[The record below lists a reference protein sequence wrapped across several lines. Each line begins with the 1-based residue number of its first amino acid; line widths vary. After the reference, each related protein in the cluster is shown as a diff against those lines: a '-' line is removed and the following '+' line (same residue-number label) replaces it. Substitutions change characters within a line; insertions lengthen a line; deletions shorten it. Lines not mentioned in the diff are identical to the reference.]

1 MASLVFPQFSA
12 TRPKATRNMTHRLVS
27 APLLLTTLLLACTPA
42 TPASPPV
49 AAPAPA
55 PTVEPAAPAETSEK
69 PPSAVTILADIG
81 LQTPESVYFDKR
93 RDVYLVSNI
102 NGTPTDVDGNGFIT
116 RLTPQ
121 GDGEYKIELK
131 FIDGARKGSLL
142 NAPKG
147 LTVAGDVLYVADI
160 DRVRKFDALTGAPKG
175 EIVLKGATFINDLA
189 TGENGYIY
197 ASDSG
202 LSPKFEGTG
211 TDAVYM
217 ISPQDDVR
225 KLISGAELGNPNGV
239 LATPGGVWVVTFGSG
254 ELYWVS
260 DTGERKSVQ
269 ALPQGKNDGVVFT
282 NKGELLVS
290 SWAASAVFSGEPE
303 RDFKTK
309 ISGVTSPAD
318 IGYDCTRDRVLIP
331 LYKED
336 KVVIQ
341 QLDK

>member
-1 MASLVFPQFSA
+1 
-12 TRPKATRNMTHRLVS
+12 
-27 APLLLTTLLLACTPA
+27 
-42 TPASPPV
+42 
-49 AAPAPA
+49 
-55 PTVEPAAPAETSEK
+55 
-69 PPSAVTILADIG
+69 VTILADIG
-81 LQTPESVYFDKR
+81 LATPESAYFDKR
-93 RDVYLVSNI
+93 RDVYLISNI
-102 NGTPTDVDGNGFIT
+102 NGGPADVDGNGFIT

-147 LTVAGDVLYVADI
+147 LTVAGDILYVADI

-175 EIVLKGATFINDLA
+175 EIVLKGATFVNDVA
-189 TGENGYIY
+189 TGENGYVY
-197 ASDSG
+197 ATDSG
-202 LSPKFEGTG
+202 LSPQFKGTG

-239 LATPGGVWVVTFGSG
+239 LATRGGVWVVTFGSG

-269 ALPQGKNDGVVFT
+269 ALPQGQNDGLVFT
-282 NKGELLVS
+282 NTGELLIS
-290 SWAASAVFSGEPE
+290 SWAASAVLAGESE
-303 RDFKTK
+303 HEFNAK

-331 LYKED
+331 LFKED